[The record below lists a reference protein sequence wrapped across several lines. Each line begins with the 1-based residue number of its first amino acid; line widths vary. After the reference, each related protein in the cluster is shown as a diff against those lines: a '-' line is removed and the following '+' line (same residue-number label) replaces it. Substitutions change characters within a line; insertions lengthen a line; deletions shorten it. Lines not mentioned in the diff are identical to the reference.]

1 MPKQK
6 ELPKAYDPKATEKK
20 IYDLWTKSGFFNP
33 DKLPKRHKKP
43 FAVVIPPPNVTG
55 ELHMGH
61 ALNAVIQD
69 VIIRKKRMEGYKALW
84 LPGTDHAGIA
94 TQNKVEQKLK
104 KEGKSRFDLGKEEFT
119 KEVWKWKEQ
128 YGNIILEQLK
138 QLGASCD
145 WSRTRFTMDKEYMK
159 AVEKAFLHYYK
170 KGWIYRGLRVV
181 NWCVRCGTSLSDL
194 ELEYKEKEGKLWYIK
209 YPLAKNSKP
218 KEANSDTD
226 YIVVATTRPETMLG
240 DAAVA
245 VNPKDERYKDLI
257 GQTAILPIQKRE
269 IPIIADSAV
278 DPEFGTGAVK
288 VTPLHD
294 AKDWEI
300 GERHALTQ
308 YKIIN
313 EQGRMTAEA
322 GPLCEDLKIN
332 ECRGKVLEEL
342 ENQELLE
349 KSEDFSHQVPHC
361 YRCNGIIEPLAS
373 EQWFLKMDEL
383 AKTAI
388 KAVKK
393 GEVKFS
399 PKRWEKVYLDWM
411 KNSRDWNISRQIWWG
426 HQIPVEDSE
435 DVLDTWFSSALW
447 PFAALGWPNKAHKD
461 LKTFYPT
468 QVLSTGRDII
478 NLWVARMVFS
488 SYEFT
493 GKQPFSEV
501 VIHPT
506 VLTKEGQRM
515 SKSLGT
521 GIDPVG
527 IIDKYGADATRFGI
541 CYQMMGGQDIHFT
554 EDHMIAGK
562 KFCNKT
568 WNIARYILLQI
579 SNSKFL
585 ISDQAP
591 KPKTQHDKKILKKL
605 LATTNLVDKHI
616 EKYQFGHAAHALY
629 DFVWHDFADTYIEAS
644 KKQKNEK
651 VLLHVLVETLKL
663 LHPFIPFITE
673 EIYQNLPIK
682 KKPMLMVEN
691 WPK

>member
-43 FAVVIPPPNVTG
+43 FAIVIPPPNVTG

-69 VIIRKKRMEGYKALW
+69 VIIRKKRMEGYKTLW

-145 WSRTRFTMDKEYMK
+145 WSRTRFTMDKEYIK

-194 ELEYKEKEGKLWYIK
+194 ELEYKEKEGKLWYIR
-209 YPLAKNSKP
+209 YPLKVKNEKV
-218 KEANSDTD
+218 KVKNTD
-226 YIVVATTRPETMLG
+226 KNPESTKYITVATTRPETMLG

-269 IPIIADSAV
+269 IPIVADSAV

-294 AKDWEI
+294 ANDWEM
-300 GERHALTQ
+300 GERHTLSQ

-342 ENQELLE
+342 ENQGLLE
-349 KSEDFSHQVPHC
+349 KSEDF
-361 YRCNGIIEPLAS
+361 N
-373 EQWFLKMDEL
+373 
-383 AKTAI
+383 
-388 KAVKK
+388 
-393 GEVKFS
+393 
-399 PKRWEKVYLDWM
+399 
-411 KNSRDWNISRQIWWG
+411 
-426 HQIPVEDSE
+426 HQISQIE
-435 DVLDTWFSSALW
+435 
-447 PFAALGWPNKAHKD
+447 LGSMA
-461 LKTFYPT
+461 
-468 QVLSTGRDII
+468 S
-478 NLWVARMVFS
+478 
-488 SYEFT
+488 
-493 GKQPFSEV
+493 
-501 VIHPT
+501 
-506 VLTKEGQRM
+506 
-515 SKSLGT
+515 
-521 GIDPVG
+521 GI
-527 IIDKYGADATRFGI
+527 
-541 CYQMMGGQDIHFT
+541 
-554 EDHMIAGK
+554 
-562 KFCNKT
+562 
-568 WNIARYILLQI
+568 
-579 SNSKFL
+579 
-585 ISDQAP
+585 
-591 KPKTQHDKKILKKL
+591 
-605 LATTNLVDKHI
+605 
-616 EKYQFGHAAHALY
+616 
-629 DFVWHDFADTYIEAS
+629 
-644 KKQKNEK
+644 
-651 VLLHVLVETLKL
+651 
-663 LHPFIPFITE
+663 
-673 EIYQNLPIK
+673 
-682 KKPMLMVEN
+682 
-691 WPK
+691 